1 MASITSAGIG
11 SGLDVESIV
20 TKLVSLEKQPI
31 TDLQTRT
38 DTIKTQISEYGK
50 IKSAFSAMR
59 DAAAKLA
66 NPSTWAALTATSS
79 DTTMATVIAG
89 AGSGA
94 GSYAL
99 SVTNLAAPQS
109 ISSKAF
115 ATGASVGSGSMTIE
129 LGQWS
134 GSGTSSTFTG
144 KDGTSPV
151 SISIS
156 ATDTLSSIRD
166 KINGSGA
173 GVLASVVTDAN
184 GQRLVIRSKDTGEA
198 NGFRITT
205 ADDDGNGSDANGLS
219 ALAYDPTTSA
229 VAMNLNTAAK
239 NANLTINGLPI
250 SSATNNI
257 EGAVDGLTINLLKGG
272 TKDPADPNGVNIIP
286 AQSTITVGQDK
297 DSVKKAINDFVTSY
311 NSLMTLMRNDTK
323 YDDANKT
330 AGALQ
335 GDSTAVGL
343 QSQLRNI
350 TASGST
356 LGGQFGRLSD
366 LGLDI
371 GSDGTIKVNDTKL
384 TSALGSMGDLKNLFM
399 GVDTT
404 DANNNGIATRWRA
417 FADQVTGFDGSI
429 TTRTT
434 GLQARVTANGKRVDE
449 LNDRADAYEKRLRAQ
464 YTALDTQ
471 MAKLNDMQ
479 SYVSKITSMLSSSS

>member
-1 MASITSAGIG
+1 MASITSAGLG

-31 TDLQTRT
+31 TDLQART

-66 NPSTWAALTATSS
+66 NPTTWSALTATSS

-99 SVTNLAAPQS
+99 DVANLASAQS
-109 ISSKAF
+109 LSSKGF
-115 ATGASVGSGSMTIE
+115 ANNATVGSGSMTIE

-134 GSGTSSTFTG
+134 GTNNSTFTS
-144 KDGTSPV
+144 KDGATPV

-156 ATDTLSSIRD
+156 STDTLANIRD
-166 KINGSGA
+166 KVNASGA
-173 GVLASVVTDAN
+173 GVLASVVTDAT
-184 GQRLVIRSKDTGEA
+184 GSRLVIRSRDTGEA

-205 ADDDGNGSDANGLS
+205 ADDDGNGSDADGLS
-219 ALAYDPTTSA
+219 ALAYDPTASISSMTQ
-229 VAMNLNTAAK
+229 NTAAK
-239 NANLTINGLPI
+239 NANLTINGLAI
-250 SSATNNI
+250 SSASNNI
-257 EGAVDGLTINLLKGG
+257 EGAVDGLTINLLKTG
-272 TKDPADPNGVNIIP
+272 
-286 AQSTITVGQDK
+286 QSTVTVGQDK

-356 LGGQFGRLSD
+356 LGGAFQRLSD
-366 LGLDI
+366 LGLSI
-371 GSDGTIKVNDTKL
+371 GTAGTITVDDSKL
-384 TSALGSMGDLKNLFM
+384 TSALGSMSDLKNLFM
-399 GVDTT
+399 GVDTS
-404 DANNNGIATRWRA
+404 DPNNNGLASRWRA

-434 GLQARVTANGKRVDE
+434 GLQSRVTANNKRIDE
-449 LNDRADAYEKRLRAQ
+449 LNDRADSYEKRVRAQ

-479 SYVSKITSMLSSSS
+479 SYVNKITSMLGSS

>member
-1 MASITSAGIG
+1 MASITSAGLG

-31 TDLQTRT
+31 TDLQSRT

-79 DTTMATVIAG
+79 DTSMATVIAG

-99 SVTNLAAPQS
+99 SVTNLASPQS
-109 ISSKAF
+109 LSSKAF
-115 ATGASVGSGSMTIE
+115 ATNGTVGSGSMTIE

-134 GSGTSSTFTG
+134 GDNSTFTS

-156 ATDTLSSIRD
+156 STDTLSSIRD

-219 ALAYDPTTSA
+219 ALAYDPTSSVTS
-229 VAMNLNTAAK
+229 MTQNTAAK
-239 NANLTINGLPI
+239 NANLTVNGLAI

-272 TKDPADPNGVNIIP
+272 TKDPADPNGVAIIP

-350 TASGST
+350 TAAGST
-356 LGGQFGRLSD
+356 LGGKFGRLSD
-366 LGLDI
+366 IGLDI
-371 GSDGTIKVNDTKL
+371 GADGTIKVNDTKL

-399 GVDTT
+399 GVDQ
-404 DANNNGIATRWRA
+404 ANPENNGIATRWRS

-434 GLQARVTANGKRVDE
+434 GLQSRVTANNKRVDE
-449 LNDRADAYEKRLRAQ
+449 LNDRADSYEKRLRAQ

-471 MAKLNDMQ
+471 MAKLNDLQ
-479 SYVSKITSMLSSSS
+479 SYVNKITSMLGTS

>member
-1 MASITSAGIG
+1 MASITSAGLG

-50 IKSAFSAMR
+50 IKSAFSTMR

-79 DTTMATVIAG
+79 DTSMATVIAG

-99 SVTNLAAPQS
+99 SVTNLASPQS
-109 ISSKAF
+109 LSSKAF
-115 ATGASVGSGSMTIE
+115 ATNATIGSGSMTIE

-134 GSGTSSTFTG
+134 SDDKTFTG
-144 KDGTSPV
+144 KNGSSPV
-151 SISIS
+151 SVSIS

-219 ALAYDPTTSA
+219 ALAYDPTSSIKSMTQ
-229 VAMNLNTAAK
+229 NTAAM
-239 NANLTINGLPI
+239 NANLTVNGLAI
-250 SSATNNI
+250 SSASNNI

-272 TKDPADPNGVNIIP
+272 TKDPADATGKTIIP

-297 DSVKKAINDFVTSY
+297 DSVKKAITDFVTSY

-323 YDDANKT
+323 YDDTNKT

-366 LGLDI
+366 IGIDI
-371 GSDGTIKVNDTKL
+371 NADGTMKVNDTKL

-399 GVDTT
+399 GVDSS
-404 DANNNGIATRWRA
+404 DANNNGMATRWRG

-434 GLQARVTANGKRVDE
+434 GLQSRVTANGKRVDE

-479 SYVSKITSMLSSSS
+479 SYVSKITSMLSSS

>member
-20 TKLVSLEKQPI
+20 TKLVSLEKAPI
-31 TDLQTRT
+31 NDLQSRT

-66 NPSTWAALTATSS
+66 NPTTWAALTATSS

-89 AGSGA
+89 SGSGA

-99 SVTNLAAPQS
+99 DVANLASAQS
-109 ISSKAF
+109 LSSKAF
-115 ATGASVGSGSMTIE
+115 ANNATVGSGSMTIE

-134 GSGTSSTFTG
+134 ADNSTFTSKNG
-144 KDGTSPV
+144 ATPV

-156 ATDTLSSIRD
+156 STDTLASIRD
-166 KINGSGA
+166 KINSSGA

-184 GQRLVIRSKDTGEA
+184 GSRLVIRSRDTGEA

-219 ALAYDPTTSA
+219 ALAYDPTAS
-229 VAMNLNTAAK
+229 VASMTQNTAAR
-239 NANLTINGLPI
+239 NANLTINGLAI
-250 SSATNNI
+250 SSASNNI
-257 EGAVDGLTINLLKGG
+257 EGAVDGLTVNLLKTG
-272 TKDPADPNGVNIIP
+272 
-286 AQSTITVGQDK
+286 QSTVTVGQDK

-323 YDDANKT
+323 YDEANKT

-356 LGGQFGRLSD
+356 LGGKFGRLSD

-371 GSDGTIKVNDTKL
+371 GSAGTITVNDTKL
-384 TSALGSMGDLKNLFM
+384 TSALGSMSDLKNLFM
-399 GVDTT
+399 GVDT
-404 DANNNGIATRWRA
+404 ANPDNNGIATRWRA

-434 GLQARVTANGKRVDE
+434 GLQSRVTANNKRMDE
-449 LNDRADAYEKRLRAQ
+449 LNDRAASYEKRVRAQ

-479 SYVSKITSMLSSSS
+479 SYVSKITSMLGNN

>member
-1 MASITSAGIG
+1 MASITSAGLG

-20 TKLVSLEKQPI
+20 TKLVSLEQQPI
-31 TDLQTRT
+31 VDLQKRT

-66 NPSTWAALTATSS
+66 NPSTWAALTAMSS
-79 DTTMATVIAG
+79 DTSMATVIAG

-99 SVTNLAAPQS
+99 SVTNLASPQS
-109 ISSKAF
+109 LSSNAF
-115 ATGASVGSGSMTIE
+115 ATNATVGSGSMTIE

-134 GSGTSSTFTG
+134 SNNSTFTG
-144 KDGTSPV
+144 KNGATPV
-151 SISIS
+151 SVSIS

-205 ADDDGNGSDANGLS
+205 ADDDGNGSDASGLS
-219 ALAYDPTTSA
+219 ALAYDPTSSIRSMTQ
-229 VAMNLNTAAK
+229 NTAAM
-239 NANLTINGLPI
+239 NANLTVNGLAI
-250 SSATNNI
+250 SSASNNI

-272 TKDPADPNGVNIIP
+272 TKDPANPDDPTKNTPI
-286 AQSTITVGQDK
+286 QSTITVGQDK
-297 DSVKKAINDFVTSY
+297 DSVKKVINDFVTSY

-323 YDDANKT
+323 YDEANKT

-366 LGLDI
+366 I
-371 GSDGTIKVNDTKL
+371 GIDVAADGTMKVTDTKL
-384 TSALGSMGDLKNLFM
+384 TSALGNMSDLKNLFM
-399 GVDTT
+399 GVDTN
-404 DANNNGIATRWRA
+404 DANNNGLATRWRG

-434 GLQARVTANGKRVDE
+434 GLQSRVTANGKRTDE
-449 LNDRADAYEKRLRAQ
+449 LNDRSAAYEKRLRAQ

-471 MAKLNDMQ
+471 MAKLNDLQ
-479 SYVSKITSMLSSSS
+479 SYVSKITSMISSSS

>member
-1 MASITSAGIG
+1 MASITSAGLG

-50 IKSAFSAMR
+50 IKSAFSTMR

-79 DTTMATVIAG
+79 DTSMATVIAG

-99 SVTNLAAPQS
+99 SVTNLASPQS
-109 ISSKAF
+109 LSSKAF
-115 ATGASVGSGSMTIE
+115 ATNSTVGSGSMTIE

-134 GSGTSSTFTG
+134 SDNTTFTG
-144 KDGTSPV
+144 KNGATPV
-151 SISIS
+151 SVSIS

-173 GVLASVVTDAN
+173 GVLASVVTDAS

-205 ADDDGNGSDANGLS
+205 ADDDGNGSDASGLS
-219 ALAYDPTTSA
+219 ALAYDPTSSIKSMTQ
-229 VAMNLNTAAK
+229 NTAAM
-239 NANLTINGLPI
+239 NANLTVNGLAI
-250 SSATNNI
+250 SSASNNI

-272 TKDPADPNGVNIIP
+272 TKDPADATGKTIIP

-323 YDDANKT
+323 YDDTNKT

-356 LGGQFGRLSD
+356 LGGQYGRLSD
-366 LGLDI
+366 IGIDI
-371 GSDGTIKVNDTKL
+371 GSDGTMKVNDTKL

-399 GVDTT
+399 GVDSN
-404 DANNNGIATRWRA
+404 DPNNNGMATRWRS

-434 GLQARVTANGKRVDE
+434 GLQSRVTANGKRVDE

-479 SYVSKITSMLSSSS
+479 SYVSKITSMLSSS

>member
-1 MASITSAGIG
+1 MASITSAGLG

-50 IKSAFSAMR
+50 IKSAFSTMR

-79 DTTMATVIAG
+79 DTSIATVIAG
-89 AGSGA
+89 NGSGA
-94 GSYAL
+94 GSYSM
-99 SVTNLAAPQS
+99 SVTSLAAAQS
-109 ISSKAF
+109 NASTAF
-115 ATGASVGSGSMTIE
+115 GNNATVGSGTMTIE
-129 LGQWS
+129 LGQW
-134 GSGTSSTFTG
+134 GGTVANPTFTS
-144 KDGTSPV
+144 KDGKTPV

-156 ATDTLSSIRD
+156 STDTLANIRD
-166 KINGSGA
+166 KVNASGA
-173 GVLASVVTDAN
+173 GVLASVVTDAS
-184 GQRLVIRSKDTGEA
+184 GSRLVIRSKDTGEA

-205 ADDDGNGSDANGLS
+205 ADDDGNNGDTGGLS
-219 ALAYDPTTSA
+219 ALAYDPTA
-229 VAMNLNTAAK
+229 GIKNFGNNTAAA
-239 NANLTINGLPI
+239 NAVLKINGLDI
-250 SSATNNI
+250 NSATNNI
-257 EGAVDGLTINLLKGG
+257 EGAVDGLTINLLKKG
-272 TKDPADPNGVNIIP
+272 D
-286 AQSTITVGQDK
+286 STITVGQDK
-297 DSVKKAINDFVTSY
+297 DSVKKAITDFVTSY

-323 YDDANKT
+323 YDDTNKT

-366 LGLDI
+366 IGIDI
-371 GSDGTIKVNDTKL
+371 NADGTMKVNDTKL

-399 GVDTT
+399 GVDSS
-404 DANNNGIATRWRA
+404 DANNNGMATRWRG

-434 GLQARVTANGKRVDE
+434 GLQSRVTANGKRVDE

-479 SYVSKITSMLSSSS
+479 SYVSKITSMLSSS

>member
-1 MASITSAGIG
+1 MASITSTGLG

-20 TKLVSLEKQPI
+20 SKLVAIEKQPI
-31 TDLQTRT
+31 SDLQDRT
-38 DTIKTQISEYGK
+38 TTIQTQISAYGK
-50 IKSAFSAMR
+50 ISSAFSAMR
-59 DAAAKLA
+59 DAAAKLS
-66 NPSTWAALTATSS
+66 NPTTWQALTATTS
-79 DTTMATVIAG
+79 DSTMASVVAG
-89 AGSGA
+89 TGSGA
-94 GSYAL
+94 GTYAL
-99 SVTNLAAPQS
+99 NVTSLASSQS
-109 ISSKAF
+109 LSSKAF
-115 ATGASVGSGSMTIE
+115 ANNATVGSGSMTIE

-134 GSGTSSTFTG
+134 GTNNSTFTS
-144 KDGTSPV
+144 KDGASPV

-156 ATDTLSSIRD
+156 ATDTLSSVRD
-166 KINGSGA
+166 KINASGA

-184 GQRLVIRSKDTGEA
+184 GSRLVVRSKDTGEA

-219 ALAYDPTTSA
+219 ALAYDPASSVVSMTQ
-229 VAMNLNTAAK
+229 NTAAK
-239 NANLTINGLPI
+239 NANLTINGLAI

-371 GSDGTIKVNDTKL
+371 GSDGTIKVNGRDLGAYFPAIKDRVL
-384 TSALGSMGDLKNLFM
+384 VSGALEQVGRQSAVNIDIT
-399 GVDTT
+399 VDGGGRLAH
-404 DANNNGIATRWRA
+404 DAQR
-417 FADQVTGFDGSI
+417 FV
-429 TTRTT
+429 
-434 GLQARVTANGKRVDE
+434 GLSGE
-449 LNDRADAYEKRLRAQ
+449 LQ
-464 YTALDTQ
+464 GQ
-471 MAKLNDMQ
+471 G
-479 SYVSKITSMLSSSS
+479 

>member
-1 MASITSAGIG
+1 MASITSAGLG

-38 DTIKTQISEYGK
+38 DTIKSQISEYGK

-66 NPSTWAALTATSS
+66 NPSTWAALTASSS
-79 DTTMATVIAG
+79 DTSMATVIAG

-99 SVTNLAAPQS
+99 SVTNLASPQS
-109 ISSKAF
+109 LSSKAF
-115 ATGASVGSGSMTIE
+115 ATNATVGSGSMTIE
-129 LGQWS
+129 LGKWS
-134 GSGTSSTFTG
+134 ADNSTFTS
-144 KDGTSPV
+144 KDGSSPV

-156 ATDTLSSIRD
+156 ATDTLANVRD
-166 KINGSGA
+166 KINGAGA
-173 GVLASVVTDAN
+173 NVLASVVTDAN
-184 GQRLVIRSKDTGEA
+184 GQRLVIRSKDTGEE

-219 ALAYDPTTSA
+219 ALAYDPISS
-229 VAMNLNTAAK
+229 VASMTQNTAAK
-239 NANLTINGLPI
+239 NANLTVNGLPI
-250 SSATNNI
+250 SSASNNI

-272 TKDPADPNGVNIIP
+272 TKDPADSTGATIIP

-356 LGGQFGRLSD
+356 LGGKFGRLSD
-366 LGLDI
+366 IGLDI
-371 GSDGTIKVNDTKL
+371 GADGTMKVTDTKL
-384 TSALGSMGDLKNLFM
+384 TSALGSMSDLKNLFM
-399 GVDTT
+399 GVDSN
-404 DANNNGIATRWRA
+404 DPNNNGLATRWRG

-434 GLQARVTANGKRVDE
+434 GLQSRVTANGKRVDE

-471 MAKLNDMQ
+471 MAKLNDLQ
-479 SYVSKITSMLSSSS
+479 SYVSKITSMISSA

>member
-1 MASITSAGIG
+1 MASITSAGLG

-31 TDLQTRT
+31 IDLQTRT

-66 NPSTWAALTATSS
+66 NPTTWAALTATSS
-79 DTTMATVIAG
+79 DTSMATVIAG

-99 SVTNLAAPQS
+99 SVTNLASPQS
-109 ISSKAF
+109 LSSKAF
-115 ATGASVGSGSMTIE
+115 ATNSTVGSGSMTIE
-129 LGQWS
+129 LGKWS
-134 GSGTSSTFTG
+134 ADNSTFTS
-144 KDGTSPV
+144 KDGASPV
-151 SISIS
+151 SVSIS
-156 ATDTLSSIRD
+156 ATDTLANIRD

-184 GQRLVIRSKDTGEA
+184 GQRLVIRSKDTGEE

-205 ADDDGNGSDANGLS
+205 ADDDGNGSDASGLS
-219 ALAYDPTTSA
+219 ALAYDPTSS
-229 VAMNLNTAAK
+229 VASMTQNTAAK
-239 NANLTINGLPI
+239 NANLTVNGLAI
-250 SSATNNI
+250 SSASNNI

-272 TKDPADPNGVNIIP
+272 TVDAQGQPVP
-286 AQSTITVGQDK
+286 AQSTVTVGQDK

-323 YDDANKT
+323 YDDSNKT

-350 TASGST
+350 TASGSS

-366 LGLDI
+366 IGLDI
-371 GSDGTIKVNDTKL
+371 GADGTMKVTDTKL
-384 TSALGSMGDLKNLFM
+384 TSALGSMSDLKNLFM
-399 GVDTT
+399 GVDSN
-404 DANNNGIATRWRA
+404 DANNNGLATRWRG

-434 GLQARVTANGKRVDE
+434 GLQSRVTANGKRTDE

>member
-20 TKLVSLEKQPI
+20 TKLVSLEKAPI
-31 TDLQTRT
+31 NDLQSRT

-66 NPSTWAALTATSS
+66 NPTTWAALTATSS
-79 DTTMATVIAG
+79 DMTMATVIAG
-89 AGSGA
+89 SGSGA

-99 SVTNLAAPQS
+99 DVANLASAQS
-109 ISSKAF
+109 LSSKAF
-115 ATGASVGSGSMTIE
+115 ANNATVGSGSMTIE

-134 GSGTSSTFTG
+134 ADNSTFTSKNG
-144 KDGTSPV
+144 ATPV

-156 ATDTLSSIRD
+156 STDTLASIRD
-166 KINGSGA
+166 KINSSGA

-184 GQRLVIRSKDTGEA
+184 GSRLVIRSRDTGEA

-219 ALAYDPTTSA
+219 ALAYDPTAS
-229 VAMNLNTAAK
+229 VASMTQNTAAR
-239 NANLTINGLPI
+239 NANLTINGLAI
-250 SSATNNI
+250 SSASNNI
-257 EGAVDGLTINLLKGG
+257 EGAVDGLTVNLLKTG
-272 TKDPADPNGVNIIP
+272 
-286 AQSTITVGQDK
+286 QSTVTVGQDK

-323 YDDANKT
+323 YDEANKT

-356 LGGQFGRLSD
+356 LGGKFGRLSD

-371 GSDGTIKVNDTKL
+371 GSAGTITVNDTKL
-384 TSALGSMGDLKNLFM
+384 TSALGSMSDLKNLFM
-399 GVDTT
+399 GVDT
-404 DANNNGIATRWRA
+404 ANPNNNGIATRWRA

-434 GLQARVTANGKRVDE
+434 GLQSRVTANNKRMDE
-449 LNDRADAYEKRLRAQ
+449 LNDRAASYEKRVRAQ

-479 SYVSKITSMLSSSS
+479 SYVSKITSMLGNN

>member
-1 MASITSAGIG
+1 MASITSTGLG

-31 TDLQTRT
+31 TDLQSRT

-59 DAAAKLA
+59 DAAAKLS

-94 GSYAL
+94 GSYTL
-99 SVTNLAAPQS
+99 SVANLASPQS
-109 ISSKAF
+109 LASKAF
-115 ATGASVGSGSMTIE
+115 ATNATVGSGSMTIE

-134 GSGTSSTFTG
+134 ADNSTFTG
-144 KDGTSPV
+144 KSGTSPV
-151 SISIS
+151 SVSIS

-173 GVLASVVTDAN
+173 GVLASVVTDAS
-184 GQRLVIRSKDTGEA
+184 GQRLVIRSRDTGEA

-205 ADDDGNGSDANGLS
+205 ADDDGNGSDASGLS
-219 ALAYDPTTSA
+219 ALAYDPTSSVTS
-229 VAMNLNTAAK
+229 MTQNTAAR
-239 NANLTINGLPI
+239 NANLTVNGLSI
-250 SSATNNI
+250 SSASNNI

-272 TKDPADPNGVNIIP
+272 TVDGAGNVTPAV
-286 AQSTITVGQDK
+286 STITVGQDK

-311 NSLMTLMRNDTK
+311 NSLMTLMRTDTK

-371 GSDGTIKVNDTKL
+371 GADGTMKVNDTKL
-384 TSALGSMGDLKNLFM
+384 TSALGSMADLKNLFM
-399 GVDTT
+399 GVDN
-404 DANNNGIATRWRA
+404 ANPNNNGIATRWRA

-434 GLQARVTANGKRVDE
+434 GLQSRVTANGKRIDE
-449 LNDRADAYEKRLRAQ
+449 LNDRADAYEKRIRAQ

-479 SYVSKITSMLSSSS
+479 SYVNKITSMLGSS

>member
-1 MASITSAGIG
+1 MASITSTGLG

-31 TDLQTRT
+31 TDLQSRT

-50 IKSAFSAMR
+50 IQSAFSAMR
-59 DAAAKLA
+59 DAAAKLS

-79 DTTMATVIAG
+79 DSTMATVIAG

-94 GSYAL
+94 GSYTL
-99 SVTNLAAPQS
+99 SVDNLASPQS
-109 ISSKAF
+109 LSSKAF
-115 ATGASVGSGSMTIE
+115 ATNATVGSGSMTIE

-134 GSGTSSTFTG
+134 SDNSTFTS
-144 KDGTSPV
+144 KDGASPV

-173 GVLASVVTDAN
+173 GVLASVVTDAS
-184 GQRLVIRSKDTGEA
+184 GQRLVIRSRDTGEA

-205 ADDDGNGSDANGLS
+205 ADDDGNGSDAAGLS
-219 ALAYDPTTSA
+219 ALAYDPTSSVTS
-229 VAMNLNTAAK
+229 MTQNTAAK
-239 NANLTINGLPI
+239 NAHLSINGLAV
-250 SSATNNI
+250 SSASNNI

-272 TKDPADPNGVNIIP
+272 TVDAQGQVTAPAV
-286 AQSTITVGQDK
+286 STVTVGQDK

-323 YDDANKT
+323 YDDTNKT
-330 AGALQ
+330 AGPLQ

-356 LGGQFGRLSD
+356 LGGKFGRLSD
-366 LGLDI
+366 LGLNI
-371 GSDGTIKVNDTKL
+371 GTAGTITVDDTKL
-384 TSALGSMGDLKNLFM
+384 TSALGSMSDLKNLFM
-399 GVDTT
+399 GVDNN
-404 DANNNGIATRWRA
+404 DPNNNGIASRWRA

-429 TTRTT
+429 TSRTT
-434 GLQARVTANGKRVDE
+434 GLQSRVTANNKRVDE
-449 LNDRADAYEKRLRAQ
+449 LNDRADAYEKRIRAQ

-479 SYVSKITSMLSSSS
+479 SYVNKITSMLGSS

>member
-1 MASITSAGIG
+1 MASITSAGLG

-31 TDLQTRT
+31 ADLQTRT

-66 NPSTWAALTATSS
+66 NPTTWAALTATSS
-79 DTTMATVIAG
+79 DTSMATVIAG

-99 SVTNLAAPQS
+99 SVTNLASPQS
-109 ISSKAF
+109 LSSKAF
-115 ATGASVGSGSMTIE
+115 ATNATVGSGSMTIE

-134 GSGTSSTFTG
+134 SDNTTFTG
-144 KDGTSPV
+144 KNGSSPV
-151 SISIS
+151 SVSIS

-166 KINGSGA
+166 KINGAGA

-205 ADDDGNGSDANGLS
+205 ADDDGNGADANGLS
-219 ALAYDPTTSA
+219 ALAYDPTSSIKSMTQNTSA
-229 VAMNLNTAAK
+229 M
-239 NANLTINGLPI
+239 NANLTVNGLAI
-250 SSATNNI
+250 SSASNNI

-272 TKDPADPNGVNIIP
+272 TKDPANPDDPTKNIP

-297 DSVKKAINDFVTSY
+297 DSVKKAITDFVTSY

-323 YDDANKT
+323 YDDTNKT

-356 LGGQFGRLSD
+356 LGGKFGRLSD
-366 LGLDI
+366 IGLDI
-371 GSDGTIKVNDTKL
+371 NADGTMKVTDTKL
-384 TSALGSMGDLKNLFM
+384 TSALGSMSDLKNLFM
-399 GVDTT
+399 GVDSTNP
-404 DANNNGIATRWRA
+404 NNNGLATRWRG

-434 GLQARVTANGKRVDE
+434 GLQSRVTANGKRTDE

-471 MAKLNDMQ
+471 MAKLNDLQ
-479 SYVSKITSMLSSSS
+479 SYVSKITSMISSA

>member
-1 MASITSAGIG
+1 MATITSTGLG

-20 TKLVSLEKQPI
+20 TKLVALEKQPI
-31 TDLQTRT
+31 SDLQSRT

-50 IKSAFSAMR
+50 IQSAFSAMR
-59 DAAAKLA
+59 DAAAKLS
-66 NPSTWAALTATSS
+66 NPTTWAALTATSS
-79 DTTMATVIAG
+79 DTSMATVVAG

-94 GSYAL
+94 GSYSL
-99 SVTNLAAPQS
+99 NVTQLAAAQS
-109 ISSKAF
+109 VSSQAF
-115 ATGASVGSGSMTIE
+115 TNNATVGSGSMTIE
-129 LGQWS
+129 LGQW
-134 GSGTSSTFTG
+134 GGTDASPTFTSKSG
-144 KDGTSPV
+144 ASPV

-156 ATDTLSSIRD
+156 STDTLSSIRD

-173 GVLASVVTDAN
+173 GVLASIVTDAS
-184 GQRLVIRSKDTGEA
+184 GSRLVIRSRDTGEA

-205 ADDDGNGSDANGLS
+205 ADDDGNGADASGLS
-219 ALAYDPTTSA
+219 ALAYDPTASIKSMTR
-229 VAMNLNTAAK
+229 NAAAA
-239 NANLTINGLPI
+239 NAKLQINGLDI
-250 SSATNNI
+250 SSASNNI
-257 EGAVDGLTINLLKGG
+257 EGAVDGLTVNLLKTG
-272 TKDPADPNGVNIIP
+272 
-286 AQSTITVGQDK
+286 QSTVSVGQDK

-311 NSLMTLMRNDTK
+311 NSLMNLMRNDTK

-356 LGGQFGRLSD
+356 LGGAFQRLSD
-366 LGLDI
+366 LGLSI
-371 GSDGTIKVNDTKL
+371 GTAGTITVDDSKL
-384 TSALGSMGDLKNLFM
+384 TSALGSMSDLKNLFM
-399 GVDTT
+399 GVDTS
-404 DANNNGIATRWRA
+404 DPNNNGLASRWRA

-434 GLQARVTANGKRVDE
+434 GLQSRVTANNKRIDE
-449 LNDRADAYEKRLRAQ
+449 LNDRADSYEKRVRAQ

-479 SYVSKITSMLSSSS
+479 SYVNKITSMLSSS

>member
-1 MASITSAGIG
+1 MASITSAGLG

-31 TDLQTRT
+31 SDLQTRT

-79 DTTMATVIAG
+79 DTSMATVIAG

-99 SVTNLAAPQS
+99 SVTNLASPQS
-109 ISSKAF
+109 LSSKAF
-115 ATGASVGSGSMTIE
+115 ATNGTVGSGSMTIE

-134 GSGTSSTFTG
+134 SDNSTFTS
-144 KDGTSPV
+144 KNGTSPV

-156 ATDTLSSIRD
+156 STDTLSSIRD

-219 ALAYDPTTSA
+219 ALAYDPTSSVTS
-229 VAMNLNTAAK
+229 MTQNTAAK
-239 NANLTINGLPI
+239 NANLTVNGLPI

-272 TKDPADPNGVNIIP
+272 TKDPSDPTGQAIIP

-350 TASGST
+350 TAAGST
-356 LGGQFGRLSD
+356 LGGKFGRLSD
-366 LGLDI
+366 IGLDI
-371 GSDGTIKVNDTKL
+371 GADGTIKVNDTKL

-399 GVDTT
+399 GVDQ
-404 DANNNGIATRWRA
+404 ANPENNGIATRWRA

-429 TTRTT
+429 TTRTN
-434 GLQARVTANGKRVDE
+434 GLQSRVTANNKRVDE
-449 LNDRADAYEKRLRAQ
+449 LNDRADSYEKRLRAQ

-471 MAKLNDMQ
+471 MAKLNDLQ
-479 SYVSKITSMLSSSS
+479 SYVNKITSIISSG

>member
-1 MASITSAGIG
+1 MASITSAGLG

-79 DTTMATVIAG
+79 DTSMATVIAG

-99 SVTNLAAPQS
+99 SVTNLASPQS
-109 ISSKAF
+109 LSSKAF
-115 ATGASVGSGSMTIE
+115 ATNATVGSGSMTIE

-134 GSGTSSTFTG
+134 SDSSTFTSKNG
-144 KDGTSPV
+144 ASPV
-151 SISIS
+151 SVSIS

-205 ADDDGNGSDANGLS
+205 ADDDGNGSDASGLS
-219 ALAYDPTTSA
+219 ALAYDPTSSVTS
-229 VAMNLNTAAK
+229 MTQNTAAK
-239 NANLTINGLPI
+239 NANLTVNGLAI
-250 SSATNNI
+250 SSASNNI

-272 TKDPADPNGVNIIP
+272 TKDPADSTGATIIP

-330 AGALQ
+330 AGTLQ

-350 TASGST
+350 TASGSS

-366 LGLDI
+366 I
-371 GSDGTIKVNDTKL
+371 GVDVGADGTMKVTDTKL

-399 GVDTT
+399 GVDKN
-404 DANNNGIATRWRA
+404 DANNNGLATRWRA

-434 GLQARVTANGKRVDE
+434 GLQSRVTANGKRVDE

-471 MAKLNDMQ
+471 MAKLNDLQ
-479 SYVSKITSMLSSSS
+479 SYVNKITSMISSG

>member
-1 MASITSAGIG
+1 MASITSAGLG

-31 TDLQTRT
+31 TDLQSRT
-38 DTIKTQISEYGK
+38 DTIKSQISEYGK

-66 NPSTWAALTATSS
+66 NPTTWSALTATSS

-99 SVTNLAAPQS
+99 DVANLASAQS
-109 ISSKAF
+109 LSSKGF
-115 ATGASVGSGSMTIE
+115 ANNATVGSGSMTIE

-134 GSGTSSTFTG
+134 GTNNSTFTS
-144 KDGTSPV
+144 KDGATPV

-156 ATDTLSSIRD
+156 STDTLANIRD
-166 KINGSGA
+166 KVNASGA
-173 GVLASVVTDAN
+173 GVLASVVTDAT
-184 GQRLVIRSKDTGEA
+184 GSRLVIRSRDTGEA

-205 ADDDGNGSDANGLS
+205 ADDDGNGADANGLS
-219 ALAYDPTTSA
+219 ALAYDPTASISSMTQ
-229 VAMNLNTAAK
+229 NTAAK
-239 NANLTINGLPI
+239 NANLTINGLAI
-250 SSATNNI
+250 SSASNNI
-257 EGAVDGLTINLLKGG
+257 EGAVDGLTINLLKTG
-272 TKDPADPNGVNIIP
+272 
-286 AQSTITVGQDK
+286 QSTVTVGQDK

-350 TASGST
+350 TAAGST
-356 LGGQFGRLSD
+356 LGGKFGRLSD

-371 GSDGTIKVNDTKL
+371 GADGTIKVNDTKL
-384 TSALGSMGDLKNLFM
+384 TSALGSMSDLKNLFM
-399 GVDTT
+399 GVDT
-404 DANNNGIATRWRA
+404 ANPNNNGIATRWRA

-434 GLQARVTANGKRVDE
+434 GLQSRVTANNKRVDE
-449 LNDRADAYEKRLRAQ
+449 LNDRAAAYEKRVRAQ

-479 SYVSKITSMLSSSS
+479 SYVNKITSMLGNSS

>member
-20 TKLVSLEKQPI
+20 TKLVSLEKAPI
-31 TDLQTRT
+31 NDLQSRT

-66 NPSTWAALTATSS
+66 NPTTWAALTATSS
-79 DTTMATVIAG
+79 DMTMATVIAG
-89 AGSGA
+89 SGSGA

-99 SVTNLAAPQS
+99 DVANLASAQS
-109 ISSKAF
+109 LSSKAF
-115 ATGASVGSGSMTIE
+115 ANNATVGSGSMTIE

-134 GSGTSSTFTG
+134 ADNSTFTSKNG
-144 KDGTSPV
+144 ATPV

-156 ATDTLSSIRD
+156 STDTLASIRD
-166 KINGSGA
+166 KINSSGA

-184 GQRLVIRSKDTGEA
+184 GSRLVIRSRDTGEA

-219 ALAYDPTTSA
+219 ALAYDPTAS
-229 VAMNLNTAAK
+229 VASMTQNTAAR
-239 NANLTINGLPI
+239 NANLTINGLAI
-250 SSATNNI
+250 SSASNNI
-257 EGAVDGLTINLLKGG
+257 EGAVDGLTVNLLKTG
-272 TKDPADPNGVNIIP
+272 
-286 AQSTITVGQDK
+286 QSTVTLCNDNE
-297 DSVKKAINDFVTSY
+297 SVKKAINDFVTSY

-323 YDDANKT
+323 YDEANKT

-356 LGGQFGRLSD
+356 LGGKFGRLSD

-371 GSDGTIKVNDTKL
+371 GSAGTITVNDTKL
-384 TSALGSMGDLKNLFM
+384 TSALGSMSDLKNLFM
-399 GVDTT
+399 GVDT
-404 DANNNGIATRWRA
+404 ANPNNNGIATRWRA

-434 GLQARVTANGKRVDE
+434 GLQSRVTANNKRMDE
-449 LNDRADAYEKRLRAQ
+449 LNDRAASYEKRVRAQ

-479 SYVSKITSMLSSSS
+479 SYVSKITSMLGNN

>member
-31 TDLQTRT
+31 TDLQSRT

-99 SVTNLAAPQS
+99 SVANLASPQS
-109 ISSKAF
+109 LSSKAF
-115 ATGASVGSGSMTIE
+115 ATGAAVGSGSMTIE

-134 GSGTSSTFTG
+134 ADNSTFTG
-144 KDGTSPV
+144 KNGSSPV

-219 ALAYDPTTSA
+219 ALAYDPTSSVTS
-229 VAMNLNTAAK
+229 MTQNTAAR
-239 NANLTINGLPI
+239 NANLTINGLAI
-250 SSATNNI
+250 SSASNNI

-272 TKDPADPNGVNIIP
+272 TTDAQGNVTP

-479 SYVSKITSMLSSSS
+479 SYVNKITSMLSSSS

>member
-1 MASITSAGIG
+1 MASITSAGLG

-31 TDLQTRT
+31 SDLQTRT

-79 DTTMATVIAG
+79 DTSMATVIAG

-99 SVTNLAAPQS
+99 SVTNLASPQS
-109 ISSKAF
+109 LSSKAF
-115 ATGASVGSGSMTIE
+115 TTNSTVGSGSMTIE

-134 GSGTSSTFTG
+134 ADNSTFTG
-144 KDGTSPV
+144 KNGATPV
-151 SISIS
+151 SVSIS

-205 ADDDGNGSDANGLS
+205 ADDDGNGSDASGLS
-219 ALAYDPTTSA
+219 ALAYDPTSSVTS
-229 VAMNLNTAAK
+229 MTQNTAAR
-239 NANLTINGLPI
+239 NAHLTVNGLAI
-250 SSATNNI
+250 SSASNNI

-272 TKDPADPNGVNIIP
+272 TKDPSDATGATIIP

-323 YDDANKT
+323 YDDTNKT
-330 AGALQ
+330 AGTLQ

-366 LGLDI
+366 I
-371 GSDGTIKVNDTKL
+371 GIDVGADGTMKVNDTKL

-399 GVDTT
+399 GVDSS
-404 DANNNGIATRWRA
+404 DPNNNGMATRWRS

-434 GLQARVTANGKRVDE
+434 GLQSRVTANGKRVDE

-471 MAKLNDMQ
+471 MAKLNDLQ
-479 SYVSKITSMLSSSS
+479 SYVNKITSMISSG

>member
-20 TKLVSLEKQPI
+20 TKLVSLEKAPI
-31 TDLQTRT
+31 NDLQSRT

-66 NPSTWAALTATSS
+66 NPTTWAALTATSS

-89 AGSGA
+89 SGSGA

-99 SVTNLAAPQS
+99 DVANLASAQS
-109 ISSKAF
+109 LSSKAF
-115 ATGASVGSGSMTIE
+115 ANNATVGSGSMTIE

-134 GSGTSSTFTG
+134 ADNSTFTSKNG
-144 KDGTSPV
+144 ATPV

-156 ATDTLSSIRD
+156 STDTLASIRD
-166 KINGSGA
+166 KINSSGA

-184 GQRLVIRSKDTGEA
+184 GSRLVIRSRDTGEA

-219 ALAYDPTTSA
+219 ALAYDPTAS
-229 VAMNLNTAAK
+229 VASMTQNTAAR
-239 NANLTINGLPI
+239 NANLTINGLAI
-250 SSATNNI
+250 SSASNNI
-257 EGAVDGLTINLLKGG
+257 EGAVDGLTVNLLKTG
-272 TKDPADPNGVNIIP
+272 
-286 AQSTITVGQDK
+286 QSTVTVGQDK

-323 YDDANKT
+323 YDEANKT

-356 LGGQFGRLSD
+356 LGGKFGRLSD

-371 GSDGTIKVNDTKL
+371 GSAGTITVNDTKL
-384 TSALGSMGDLKNLFM
+384 TSALGSMSDLKNLFM
-399 GVDTT
+399 GVDT
-404 DANNNGIATRWRA
+404 ANPNNNGIATRWRA

-434 GLQARVTANGKRVDE
+434 GLQSRVTANNKRMDE
-449 LNDRADAYEKRLRAQ
+449 LNDRAASYEKRVRAQ

-479 SYVSKITSMLSSSS
+479 SYVSKITSMLGNN